1 MATALNDL
9 VQALDNA
16 SSAGELILAV
26 RRLAASQDPAAISPL
41 IQVLSYNN
49 PGAAVAAVDGLV
61 AQGAAAVDPLLNE
74 LDGHNYSA
82 RAWAIRALALIAD
95 PRALNILL
103 GAAGDFALSVRRAAV
118 KGLGS
123 LHWHTLSP
131 PEAAAGQRQ
140 ALATLLSA
148 LDDPE
153 WVVRYATVV
162 GLETLAPA
170 LADTEVEALKA
181 GLQQTQTSD
190 ETLAV
195 RVRSQLALSR
205 LPGQPSAAKPTAA
218 P

>member
-1 MATALNDL
+1 VAAALNDL

-41 IQVLSYNN
+41 IRVLSYNN

-61 AQGAAAVDPLLNE
+61 AQQAAAVDPLLSE

-103 GAAGDFALSVRRAAV
+103 EAAGDFALSVRRAAV

-123 LHWHTLSP
+123 LHWQALP
-131 PEAAAGQRQ
+131 PTEAAAGQRQ
-140 ALATLLSA
+140 ALSTLLSA
-148 LDDPE
+148 LADPE

-170 LADTEVEALKA
+170 LAEAELEALKV
-181 GLQQTQTSD
+181 GLRQTQTTD

-205 LPGQPSAAKPTAA
+205 LVNQPCAPEPAATP
-218 P
+218 

>member
-1 MATALNDL
+1 MPNRQPSIYPVAAALNDL
-9 VQALDNA
+9 VQALDTA
-16 SSAGELILAV
+16 SSSGELILAV

-61 AQGAAAVDPLLNE
+61 AQKAAAVDPLLSE

-103 GAAGDFALSVRRAAV
+103 EAAGDFALSVRRAAV

-123 LHWHTLSP
+123 LNWQDLSP
-131 PEAAAGQRQ
+131 IEAAAGQRQ
-140 ALATLLSA
+140 TLSTLLSTLA
-148 LDDPE
+148 DPE

-170 LADTEVEALKA
+170 LAEAELEELKS
-181 GLQQTQTSD
+181 GLQQTQTAD

-195 RVRSQLALSR
+195 KVRSQLALSR
-205 LPGQPSAAKPTAA
+205 LTG
-218 P
+218 